1 MSGCLHLVSERTKV
15 DGEGLETVQSDG
27 FDHVLKWRQEDSGGS
42 GLMMGDGRSFVTERR
57 NLATGLVMGAEI
69 L

>member
-1 MSGCLHLVSERTKV
+1 MLAACFR
-15 DGEGLETVQSDG
+15 EGGQRRVGNWANG
-27 FDHVLKWRQEDSGGS
+27 FYHVLKWRQEDRGRD
-42 GLMMGDGRSFVTERR
+42 GLMMRDGRSFVTERR